1 MQANRR
7 NFLKLTGRLGPK
19 DVYAAQRKSSRLP
32 IARIILAA
40 MTLLL
45 CSFLPQQKKVRIF
58 SIGDSTMCDY
68 DQKYL
73 TGFGGDSLYPIRGWM
88 QMARTLFPPYVEV
101 HNAARS
107 GRSSKSFRTEGYWQ
121 KVIDSVQE
129 GDYVFIM
136 FGPNDQ
142 KPDTARHTDP
152 HTTFRQNLINYVNEV
167 KAKNA
172 YPVLFTCIVRRKFD
186 SNGKIENTHGDYPA
200 VAREVAAEMK
210 VPLVD
215 LNKKSAEL
223 LESYGP
229 ETSKKLFLHI
239 QPGIFP
245 KLPDGKK
252 DDTHMSELG
261 ATKVAEVAL
270 TELKHLGIY

>member
-1 MQANRR
+1 MR
-7 NFLKLTGRLGPK
+7 LTKITRMM
-19 DVYAAQRKSSRLP
+19 
-32 IARIILAA
+32 LAG
-40 MTLLL
+40 MGLLL

-68 DQKYL
+68 DEKYL

-88 QMARTLFPPYVEV
+88 QMARPLFPSYVEV

-107 GRSSKSFRTEGYWQ
+107 GRSSKSFRSEGHWQ
-121 KVIDSVQE
+121 KVIDSVQQ

-152 HTTFRQNLINYVNEV
+152 HTSFRQNLVNYVNEV
-167 KAKNA
+167 KAKKA
-172 YPVLFTCIVRRKFD
+172 RPVLFTCLVRRKFD
-186 SNGKIENTHGDYPA
+186 NSGKVENTHGDY
-200 VAREVAAEMK
+200 VSVVRELAAEMK

-229 ETSKKLFLHI
+229 EASVKLFVHI

-245 KLPDGKK
+245 KLPKGKK
-252 DDTHMSELG
+252 DDTHLSEFG
-261 ATKVAEVAL
+261 ATEVAEAAL
-270 TELKHLGIY
+270 EELKKLRVY